1 MYRIGIDLGGT
12 NIVAAVV
19 DDNYNMVA
27 KAKTP
32 TAIPRTPDEIFDDIA
47 RVSKEAMAEAGI
59 TIADIKSVGIGTP
72 GTVNAEGIIEYA
84 NNLGFDHVP
93 AKQMLIDRLGCQN
106 VYVEN
111 DANCAALGEAVAG
124 CGHGAKDFVA
134 VTLGTGV
141 GSGIIIDGKIVAF
154 TGVTEDNRITGL
166 FVDPEYQNKGIGTAL
181 INFLKSEYNMLHIPI
196 YARNRKAL
204 AFATRTGFIIDG
216 ALRHEHNGEVMYTML
231 WNM

>member
-1 MYRIGIDLGGT
+1 MENIERMKPSQTYEVMDLWL
-12 NIVAAVV
+12 
-19 DDNYNMVA
+19 
-27 KAKTP
+27 
-32 TAIPRTPDEIFDDIA
+32 RT
-47 RVSKEAMAEAGI
+47 
-59 TIADIKSVGIGTP
+59 TIHS
-72 GTVNAEGIIEYA
+72 NS
-84 NNLGFDHVP
+84 F
-93 AKQMLIDRLGCQN
+93 
-106 VYVEN
+106 VEEN
-111 DANCAALGEAVAG
+111 FWET
-124 CGHGAKDFVA
+124 HYDFVY
-134 VTLGTGV
+134 
-141 GSGIIIDGKIVAF
+141 IIDGKIVAF

>member
-1 MYRIGIDLGGT
+1 MEDMAANVR
-12 NIVAAVV
+12 NIT
-19 DDNYNMVA
+19 VA
-27 KAKTP
+27 KDLLTG
-32 TAIPRTPDEIFDDIA
+32 
-47 RVSKEAMAEAGI
+47 KE
-59 TIADIKSVGIGTP
+59 
-72 GTVNAEGIIEYA
+72 N
-84 NNLGFDHVP
+84 F
-93 AKQMLIDRLGCQN
+93 
-106 VYVEN
+106 VY
-111 DANCAALGEAVAG
+111 
-124 CGHGAKDFVA
+124 
-134 VTLGTGV
+134 
-141 GSGIIIDGKIVAF
+141 IIDGKIVAF